1 MPFIEAYRDTKQEKY
16 LAVAKRAGD
25 WYAQAQ
31 RSDGGMFRAPI
42 SFLPS
47 EFFSPDPDPSSFL
60 RIQIII

>member
-31 RSDGGMFRAPI
+31 RSDGGMFRASHLEI
-42 SFLPS
+42 L
-47 EFFSPDPDPSSFL
+47 PSSFL
-60 RIQIII
+60 QIQIII

>member
-31 RSDGGMFRAPI
+31 RSDGGMFRASHLLSP
-42 SFLPS
+42 FRGL
-47 EFFSPDPDPSSFL
+47 FSRSRPD
-60 RIQIII
+60 